1 MSMADPL
8 EMPEVEVREG
18 PPLKLINVDDGP
30 QEVSELKVQERP
42 PSMLRNVGGE
52 PLRGAIA

>member
-1 MSMADPL
+1 MADPL